1 MSSFPG
7 DLDIA
12 GFGNLSTQM
21 EQILQAVN
29 GVKLEMKALRTEMVS
44 FKAELRTE
52 IAVSFEEM
60 RGELASFKSDT
71 REELD
76 QFKVAVKREC
86 VDSIKHECQQV
97 NKAKQSQDDKLKWM
111 AIEGEAR
118 SKRNN
123 LLFHGLKE
131 TKEENCEEVLLD
143 FIRKELKL
151 DSTVVLQRVH
161 RLGAPKSG
169 TNIGRSAIKP
179 RPIIANFLDFKQREL
194 VRSKRFGLRDPHG
207 ISEDLPVAVRE
218 ARRELLAEFKEL
230 KKAKKNMGIVWP
242 AKLLCERE
250 IIRVVDPVKYFGK

>member
-76 QFKVAVKREC
+76 QFKVAVKR
-86 VDSIKHECQQV
+86 DT
-97 NKAKQSQDDKLKWM
+97 QSNTSV
-111 AIEGEAR
+111 
-118 SKRNN
+118 SK
-123 LLFHGLKE
+123 
-131 TKEENCEEVLLD
+131 
-143 FIRKELKL
+143 
-151 DSTVVLQRVH
+151 
-161 RLGAPKSG
+161 
-169 TNIGRSAIKP
+169 
-179 RPIIANFLDFKQREL
+179 
-194 VRSKRFGLRDPHG
+194 
-207 ISEDLPVAVRE
+207 
-218 ARRELLAEFKEL
+218 
-230 KKAKKNMGIVWP
+230 
-242 AKLLCERE
+242 
-250 IIRVVDPVKYFGK
+250 